1 MAWALNDELYTRVVE
16 LASSQWGTGFT
27 VSFLTTRLPKKPLNP
42 CLEAERPHSF
52 STTGSR
58 HEPRGPMTSAVAIT
72 SPPCLT
78 ARNRKGGHQKGFRVW
93 LLTHGNISRVR

>member
-58 HEPRGPMTSAVAIT
+58 HEPRGPNAHPSNVASRPAYA
-72 SPPCLT
+72 SPFL
-78 ARNRKGGHQKGFRVW
+78 
-93 LLTHGNISRVR
+93 